1 MPIAN
6 CNRRTIFVVVSMATV
21 FIGEPIYENKSNI
34 FLIDQRAYN
43 EYLEHKESQMK
54 KKLPTTKCRSYQA
67 LQF

>member
-1 MPIAN
+1 
-6 CNRRTIFVVVSMATV
+6 MATV

-54 KKLPTTKCRSYQA
+54 KKLPTTKCRSHPA